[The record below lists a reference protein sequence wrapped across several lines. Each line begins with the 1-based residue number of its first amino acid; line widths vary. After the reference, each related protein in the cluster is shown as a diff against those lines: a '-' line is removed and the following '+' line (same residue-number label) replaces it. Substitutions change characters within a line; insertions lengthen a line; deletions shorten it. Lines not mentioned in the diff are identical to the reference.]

1 MKSLLLAAFLV
12 PLALVGCAADP
23 MPPEGDESAASAT
36 SEGANAD
43 ENVGTTQSELRFGLD
58 DSKYCLPGEVVKCEL
73 GPPPKCRCVAKTT
86 TTTPVLV
93 AW

>member
-1 MKSLLLAAFLV
+1 MKCLLLTALLV

-23 MPPEGDESAASAT
+23 MPPEGDESAAAGT
-36 SEGANAD
+36 TEEAD
-43 ENVGTTQSELRFGLD
+43 AAEKVGTAQSELRFGLD
-58 DSKYCLPGEVVKCEL
+58 DSKYCLPGEVVKCDL

-86 TTTPVLV
+86 TTPVLV